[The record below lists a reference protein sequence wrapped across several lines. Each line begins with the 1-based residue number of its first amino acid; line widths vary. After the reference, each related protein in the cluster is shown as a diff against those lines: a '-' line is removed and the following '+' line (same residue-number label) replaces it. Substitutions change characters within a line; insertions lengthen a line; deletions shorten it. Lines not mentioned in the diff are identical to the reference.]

1 MVLFV
6 CFEAREGNG
15 ILGQGTMRWGAESFL
30 GAGVFLLLRQNQWA
44 FLILPNS
51 ENSPFRSVFK
61 FLVYWFILTETKG
74 VHLLGKKNK
83 SEKKKGKKKRCI
95 RCIKEKT
102 RAKRGNQW
110 DNLVVEAY
118 PYWLYAV
125 NLSLRTAAKGK
136 PASF

>member
-15 ILGQGTMRWGAESFL
+15 ILGQGTMRWGAESSL

-74 VHLLGKKNK
+74 VHLLRKKNK
-83 SEKKKGKKKRCI
+83 SEKKKDVSNVSKKKHGQ
-95 RCIKEKT
+95 KEVISGT
-102 RAKRGNQW
+102 T
-110 DNLVVEAY
+110 
-118 PYWLYAV
+118 WL
-125 NLSLRTAAKGK
+125 
-136 PASF
+136 